1 MPIWLKKIQKV
12 VGKSYNIWNQNQKIE
27 IKKKSGDETIM
38 FKWCPLYISPSRRE
52 KQKQKQNKTDGIKS
66 ARDAAPS
73 ETSEMGES
81 FGHTYLCVRAS
92 KHGQGAYCRLNKSSG
107 DPTARPPSSN
117 EAYSTVAK
125 SLNL

>member
-1 MPIWLKKIQKV
+1 MKQSCLNGVPCTSAHLGEKNKNKSKTKLMGLNQLEMRHPQKH
-12 VGKSYNIWNQNQKIE
+12 QKWVRA
-27 IKKKSGDETIM
+27 SGI
-38 FKWCPLYISPSRRE
+38 
-52 KQKQKQNKTDGIKS
+52 
-66 ARDAAPS
+66 
-73 ETSEMGES
+73 
-81 FGHTYLCVRAS
+81 TYLCVRAS